1 MANKPS
7 KRAKAPAGALKNPSF
22 LIGAALLLIVVACA
36 ALADVIAPQGYDA
49 VNIMEK
55 LKQPGFVDPSSPYP
69 LGTDHIGRDLFARI
83 VHGSRIA
90 LSVGLVAVLIETII
104 GVVLGLVAGYYGG
117 KTDSVILFVTDLTW
131 AVPPVVLALAIVT
144 VIGSNLMNVVI
155 SIAVVSWA
163 QFTRIVRART
173 QALKNLPFVEAARAI
188 GESDLSIIL
197 RYILPNVLSSIV
209 VIATLALPAAIL
221 STSALSFMGLGAQQP
236 LPDWGSIL
244 SDGINYMR
252 KQPFLTIAPGVALA
266 VTVLGFNLLGEG
278 LREML
283 DPKLKV

>member
-1 MANKPS
+1 MTVRRS
-7 KRAKAPAGALKNPSF
+7 RRVGRLAGALRNPSF
-22 LIGAALLLIVVACA
+22 AIGGALLLGVILCA
-36 ALADVIAPQGYDA
+36 LFADLIAPQGYDA
-49 VNIMEK
+49 VSIMDK
-55 LKQPGFVDPSSPYP
+55 LKQPSFVDPASPFP
-69 LGTDHIGRDLFARI
+69 LGTDHIGRDLMARI

-90 LSVGLVAVLIETII
+90 LSVGLVSVLIETLI
-104 GVVLGLVAGYYGG
+104 GVVLGLIAGYYGG
-117 KTDSVILFVTDLTW
+117 RADSVILFVTDLTW

-144 VIGSNLMNVVI
+144 VIGSSLMNVVV

-188 GESDLSIIL
+188 GESDLAIIV
-197 RYILPNVLSSIV
+197 RYILPNVMSSIV

-252 KQPFLTIAPGVALA
+252 KAPFLTIAPGVALA
-266 VTVLGFNLLGEG
+266 VTVLGFNLMGEG

-283 DPKLKV
+283 DPKLKL

>member
-1 MANKPS
+1 MAK
-7 KRAKAPAGALKNPSF
+7 KRSGHAGATAAALRNPSF
-22 LIGAALLLIVVACA
+22 VIGAALLLAVVACA

-55 LKQPGFVDPSSPYP
+55 LKQPSFIDPASSYP
-69 LGTDHIGRDLFARI
+69 LGTDHIGRVLLARI

-90 LSVGLVAVLIETII
+90 LSVGLVAVLIETLI
-104 GVVLGLVAGYYGG
+104 GVVLGLIAGYYGG
-117 KTDSVILFVTDLTW
+117 KADSAILFVTDLTW

-209 VIATLALPAAIL
+209 VIGTLALPAAIL

>member
-1 MANKPS
+1 MAA
-7 KRAKAPAGALKNPSF
+7 KRSRPAKALSGALRNPSF
-22 LIGAALLLIVVACA
+22 VIGAALLMALISCA
-36 ALADVIAPQGYDA
+36 ALAGVIAPQGYDA
-49 VNIMEK
+49 VNIVAK
-55 LKQPGFVDPSSPYP
+55 LKQPGFVDPSSPYL
-69 LGTDHIGRDLFARI
+69 LGTDHIGRDLMARI

-90 LSVGLVAVLIETII
+90 LSVGLVSVLIETLI
-104 GVVLGLVAGYYGG
+104 GVVLGLIAGYYGG
-117 KTDSVILFVTDLTW
+117 RADSVILFVTDLTW

-144 VIGSNLMNVVI
+144 VIGSSLMNVVI

-188 GESDLSIIL
+188 GESDLAIIV
-197 RYILPNVLSSIV
+197 RYILPNVMSSIV

-252 KQPFLTIAPGVALA
+252 KAPFLTIAPGVALA
-266 VTVLGFNLLGEG
+266 VTVLGFNLMGEG

-283 DPKLKV
+283 DPKLKL